1 MREDLYE
8 KIFLYFK
15 NHNFLKQTV
24 VILGK
29 AITVSIYIFYP
40 LFLLCLYLMKND
52 NFFKTLL
59 IPLIS
64 FIVLSII
71 RRLLNFPRPYEK
83 YDIKPL
89 YNKSTKGC
97 SFPSRHTFSAFVI
110 AFTTFSVS
118 IPLGSVLTVLAVTL
132 AVTRVL
138 CGIHFIRDVIA
149 GAVFAAFSAICGM
162 LI

>member
-1 MREDLYE
+1 MNEESYK
-8 KIFLYFK
+8 KIFIFFE
-15 NHNFLKQTV
+15 NHTFLKQMV
-24 VILGK
+24 IILGK

-40 LFLLCLYLMKND
+40 LFLLFLYLMSND
-52 NFFKTLL
+52 NFLKILL

-64 FIVLSII
+64 FVALSII

-110 AFTTFSVS
+110 AFTAFFVSVPLS
-118 IPLGSVLTVLAVTL
+118 IVLIFLAVIL
-132 AVTRVL
+132 GATRVL
-138 CGIHFIRDVIA
+138 CGIHFIKDIVA
-149 GAVFAAFSAICGM
+149 GIVFAALSALCGM
-162 LI
+162 FF